1 MIPGYR
7 AIIDPAAA
15 GLGFEAL
22 VQVTMDRQDA
32 SMIAGFERGLA
43 AIPEIRHPER
53 LLSGPDHLVRAA
65 TARPG
70 LLPGPARRETR
81 HLPGVQRL
89 TSTIVM
95 KRILDDRPYPPRGPG
110 RHPPQGLATQ
120 ITQISAACRRSIW
133 AGRHGRPER
142 RLRTRSLRPRASL
155 SVMPGQGALAIAARV
170 HRKQGRLWTAFPGR
184 TECHARVTSVVVDVP
199 PAAIAGRK
207 SRSLARCRL

>member
-53 LLSGPDHLVRAA
+53 LLSNPDHLVRAA

-95 KRILDDRPYPPRGPG
+95 KRILDDRPYPPRGLRAAPATG
-110 RHPPQGLATQ
+110 PSHADHPDQRG
-120 ITQISAACRRSIW
+120 RRSIW

-142 RLRTRSLRPRASL
+142 R
-155 SVMPGQGALAIAARV
+155 I
-170 HRKQGRLWTAFPGR
+170 
-184 TECHARVTSVVVDVP
+184 
-199 PAAIAGRK
+199 
-207 SRSLARCRL
+207 

>member
-95 KRILDDRPYPPRGPG
+95 KRILDDRPYPPRGPRAAPATG
-110 RHPPQGLATQ
+110 PSHADHPDQRGL
-120 ITQISAACRRSIW
+120 
-133 AGRHGRPER
+133 PPVD
-142 RLRTRSLRPRASL
+142 L
-155 SVMPGQGALAIAARV
+155 
-170 HRKQGRLWTAFPGR
+170 GR
-184 TECHARVTSVVVDVP
+184 TARPSRTAAPHAFSSTSR
-199 PAAIAGRK
+199 IAQRDAGTGCAGY
-207 SRSLARCRL
+207 RS